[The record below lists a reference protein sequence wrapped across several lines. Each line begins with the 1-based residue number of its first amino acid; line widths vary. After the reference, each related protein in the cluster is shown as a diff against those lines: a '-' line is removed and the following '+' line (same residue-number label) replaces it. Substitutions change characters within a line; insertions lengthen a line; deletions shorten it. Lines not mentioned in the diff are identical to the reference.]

1 MADSGGGGGSLEVM
15 RGSVSCQT
23 VTRRQPGLGGT
34 TSEGGVELSGD
45 GCAGSTVVQEAAAA
59 SVMYIMIVVLACKGR
74 GQR

>member
-15 RGSVSCQT
+15 RDSVSCQT